1 MNILAQ
7 IVESKNREIAVL
19 HQQYDLH
26 ALRAELT
33 SSQPIAAAET
43 PLFYQRLA
51 EARAAGQPFFITEFK
66 RKSPSEGWINRHAD
80 LPTQIQAYAQAGA
93 SAISVLTDEPF
104 FGGNY
109 ADLQLARQTLD
120 IGRWTEDVGL
130 GTLDVGLRTEDV
142 GLGTE
147 DVGLRT
153 EDVGLG
159 TLENPQESNIFSPT
173 SNIQRPPSSVQY
185 PTSNVQHPTSNI
197 QRPPSSVQ
205 YPTSNVQR
213 PTSSVQRP
221 LLLQKDFILDPL
233 QIYLAKRSGADLIL
247 LIAAILEA
255 EHLDFL
261 RRTAES
267 LGMGAL
273 VEVHDAEEL
282 EKIQHLDFQ
291 VLGINNRD
299 LKTFRTSLNRAN
311 VLRQR
316 ATERFVVA
324 ESGVLDHRHF
334 QAVKNADGFLIGT
347 GLMRGGGADL
357 QGGLAAHFQT
367 QGRLLFKAC
376 GLRTPETLAA
386 VCMDGPTSSQP
397 INGKPDFIGLNF
409 SPLSKRRAD
418 ERTIELLRT
427 SPDLQAKAV
436 AVFYQNSEDE
446 IRATLEKWPFKMVQ
460 LYAADVSP
468 DFVRGLRQRV
478 ILAARVSETFDFQS
492 LEAYAADVDFFILDG
507 ASPGSG
513 QRMGAAIPADFA
525 YPFLLAGGLG
535 EENLAAALGHPQCI
549 GVDVASGIETDGA
562 VDVAKIGRIAER
574 LAALR

>member
-7 IVESKNREIAVL
+7 IVESKKREIEAL
-19 HQQYDLH
+19 YQQYDLR
-26 ALRAELT
+26 ALSAEMAQ
-33 SSQPIAAAET
+33 SQPNAAPKV

-80 LPTQIQAYAQAGA
+80 LPAQIQAYAQAGA

-109 ADLQLARQTLD
+109 ADLQSARRALD
-120 IGRWTEDVGL
+120 NGL
-130 GTLDVGLRTEDV
+130 EA
-142 GLGTE
+142 
-147 DVGLRT
+147 
-153 EDVGLG
+153 
-159 TLENPQESNIFSPT
+159 
-173 SNIQRPPSSVQY
+173 NIQC
-185 PTSNVQHPTSNI
+185 
-197 QRPPSSVQ
+197 
-205 YPTSNVQR
+205 
-213 PTSSVQRP
+213 P

-233 QIYLAKRSGADLIL
+233 QIHLAKRSGADLIL
-247 LIAAILEA
+247 LIAAILEPA
-255 EHLDFL
+255 RLDNL

-299 LKTFRTSLNRAN
+299 LKTFRTALNRAN

-316 ATERFVVA
+316 AAGRFVVA

-347 GLMRGGGADL
+347 GLMRGDSTGL
-357 QGGLAAHFQT
+357 KGGLPAHFQA

-376 GLRTPETLAA
+376 GLRTAETLAA
-386 VCMDGPTSSQP
+386 ICSTSDGLTTIQP
-397 INGKPDFIGLNF
+397 IATSTPDFIGLNF

-418 ERTIELLRT
+418 ERTLELLRNST
-427 SPDLQAKAV
+427 DVQAKAV
-436 AVFYQNSEDE
+436 AVFYQNSESD
-446 IRATLEKWPFKMVQ
+446 IRAALEKWPFKTVQ
-460 LYAADVSP
+460 LYAGDVSP
-468 DFVRGLRQRV
+468 DFVRTLRQRV
-478 ILAARVSETFDFQS
+478 ILAARVSEILDFQS
-492 LEAYAADVDFFILDG
+492 LEAYAADVDFFIFDG
-507 ASPGSG
+507 AQPGSG
-513 QRMGAAIPADFA
+513 QRIGATIPPDWA
-525 YPFLLAGGLG
+525 YPFLLAGGLHEG
-535 EENLAAALGHPQCI
+535 NLDAALGHPQCI

-574 LAALR
+574 LAVLR

>member
-7 IVESKNREIAVL
+7 IVESKKREIEAL
-19 HQQYDLH
+19 YQQYDLR
-26 ALRAELT
+26 ALSAEMAQ
-33 SSQPIAAAET
+33 SQPNAAPKV

-80 LPTQIQAYAQAGA
+80 LPAQIQAYAQAGA

-109 ADLQLARQTLD
+109 ADLQSARQTLD
-120 IGRWTEDVGL
+120 NL
-130 GTLDVGLRTEDV
+130 
-142 GLGTE
+142 
-147 DVGLRT
+147 
-153 EDVGLG
+153 
-159 TLENPQESNIFSPT
+159 QK
-173 SNIQRPPSSVQY
+173 
-185 PTSNVQHPTSNI
+185 SNVLSPM
-197 QRPPSSVQ
+197 
-205 YPTSNVQR
+205 SNVQR
-213 PTSSVQRP
+213 PTRP

-233 QIYLAKRSGADLIL
+233 QIHLAKRSGADLIL
-247 LIAAILEA
+247 LIAAILEPA
-255 EHLDFL
+255 QLDNL

-299 LKTFRTSLNRAN
+299 LKTFRTALNRAN

-316 ATERFVVA
+316 AAGRFVVA

-347 GLMRGGGADL
+347 GLMRGDSTGL
-357 QGGLAAHFQT
+357 KGGLPAHFQA

-376 GLRTPETLAA
+376 GLRTAETLAA
-386 VCMDGPTSSQP
+386 ICSTSDGLTTIQP
-397 INGKPDFIGLNF
+397 IATSTPDFIGLNF

-418 ERTIELLRT
+418 ERTLELLRNST
-427 SPDLQAKAV
+427 DVQAKAV
-436 AVFYQNSEDE
+436 AVFYQNSESD
-446 IRATLEKWPFKMVQ
+446 IRAALEKWPFKTVQ
-460 LYAADVSP
+460 LYAGDVSP
-468 DFVRGLRQRV
+468 DFVRTLRQRV
-478 ILAARVSETFDFQS
+478 ILAARVSETLDFQS
-492 LEAYAADVDFFILDG
+492 LESYAADVDFFILDG
-507 ASPGSG
+507 AQPGSG
-513 QRMGAAIPADFA
+513 QRIGATIPPDWA
-525 YPFLLAGGLG
+525 YPFLLAGGLY
-535 EENLAAALGHPQCI
+535 EDNLDAALGHPQCI

-574 LAALR
+574 LAVLR